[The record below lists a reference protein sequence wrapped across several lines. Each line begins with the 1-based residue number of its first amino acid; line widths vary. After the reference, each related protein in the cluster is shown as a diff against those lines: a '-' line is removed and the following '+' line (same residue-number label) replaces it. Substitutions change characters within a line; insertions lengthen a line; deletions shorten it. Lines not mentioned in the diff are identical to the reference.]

1 MKSLSWITA
10 VAWLAVASPSI
21 GASLPF
27 TGSFANTN
35 APGVSGGRC
44 AALTVSISNNAPFS
58 AVGTSNFGSFTANQ
72 SHCLDGAPPIAPGSA
87 ERPYYDGLFTYTF
100 ASGDTLSGT
109 YTGVL
114 TNAGNLGLVDNVQ
127 NFLVTSG
134 TGMFANATGSFLGI
148 GQLRFAEGPP
158 SATLTISRGAI
169 TIGAVPEPAT
179 WGMMILGFA
188 AMGAIHRKQRRLGGL
203 RHQTLQQA

>member
-10 VAWLAVASPSI
+10 VACLTIASPSI

-35 APGVSGGRC
+35 APGASGGRC
-44 AALTVSISNNAPFS
+44 AALTVSIRNSAPFS
-58 AVGTSNFGSFTANQ
+58 AVGTSNFGSFSSNQ
-72 SHCLDGAPPIAPGSA
+72 SHCLDGPPPIAPGSA
-87 ERPYYDGLFTYTF
+87 ERPYYNGLFAYSF
-100 ASGDTLSGT
+100 ASGDTLIGT

-114 TNAGNLGLVDNVQ
+114 TNAGAFGLVDNVQ
-127 NFLVTSG
+127 TFLVTGG
-134 TGMFANATGSFLGI
+134 TGLFANATGSFLGT

-169 TIGAVPEPAT
+169 TLGAVPEPAT
-179 WGMMILGFA
+179 WGMMILGFG
-188 AMGAIHRKQRRLGGL
+188 AMGATYRKQRRLGGL
-203 RHQTLQQA
+203 RHQPLRHA